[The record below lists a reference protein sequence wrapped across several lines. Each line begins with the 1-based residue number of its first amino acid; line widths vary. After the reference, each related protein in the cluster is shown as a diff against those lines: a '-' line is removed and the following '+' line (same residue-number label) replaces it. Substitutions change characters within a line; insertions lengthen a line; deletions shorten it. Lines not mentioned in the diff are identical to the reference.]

1 MIFFSNDM
9 ETLKNVKIILN
20 WFPLCS
26 SLKVNSDNKVLLVG
40 INIDLGFTKG
50 MTDFL
55 RCKSR
60 CLITCELSKVF
71 SRSKFETMLYL
82 ETCSRKDHIYLKS

>member
-1 MIFFSNDM
+1 
-9 ETLKNVKIILN
+9 
-20 WFPLCS
+20 
-26 SLKVNSDNKVLLVG
+26 
-40 INIDLGFTKG
+40 

>member
-1 MIFFSNDM
+1 MIFCSNDM
-9 ETLKNVKIILN
+9 ETLKNIKIILN
-20 WFPLCS
+20 SFSLCS
-26 SLKVNSDNKVLLVG
+26 GLKVNFNNKVLLVG

-82 ETCSRKDHIYLKS
+82 ETCSRKDHVYLKS